1 LVMALCLLRKLP
13 QLAAR
18 QHPGCLLP
26 AMFCSTSSA
35 GNDPDIVLSRRGCA
49 GVIELNRP
57 KALNALSLPMVRA
70 MHPRLLDW
78 EADPEV
84 AVVLIKP
91 APGSGKAFCAGGDI
105 RAIADDCVSA
115 RSAETGAGSGRAG
128 GSLSR
133 DFFREEYAL
142 NHAIGTYKKPYVAF
156 IDGITMGGGVGLS
169 VHGDYRVA
177 TERTVFAMPETNIG
191 FFPDVGGGFFLPRL
205 HAQIGV
211 YLALTGHR
219 LSGEDVKKCGIASHF
234 VNSEQLAEL
243 EERLCGGEWLT
254 KEDSFGTV
262 SRLSELLQQFEACS
276 SLDMRVPFSLNRHMA
291 DIERHFRHDT
301 MPQVVASLSSD
312 PSSWAAAQLETL
324 RKMSPTSLRVTLR
337 QLRLGMHLNL
347 AGVLK
352 MEYRISQRFMT
363 NHDFVEGV
371 RAALVERRQ
380 PVWRPASVEEV
391 SDEAVD
397 EYFAPLPPDRELQL
411 DTKRV

>member
-1 LVMALCLLRKLP
+1 YQPCAGYGSLFASKVASVGGEAASWLP
-13 QLAAR
+13 SASNVLFDI
-18 QHPGCLLP
+18 L
-26 AMFCSTSSA
+26 A

-156 IDGITMGGGVGLS
+156 IDGITMAAAWA
-169 VHGDYRVA
+169 YQF
-177 TERTVFAMPETNIG
+177 TVFAMPETNIG

-234 VNSEQLAEL
+234 VNSE
-243 EERLCGGEWLT
+243 
-254 KEDSFGTV
+254 
-262 SRLSELLQQFEACS
+262 
-276 SLDMRVPFSLNRHMA
+276 
-291 DIERHFRHDT
+291 
-301 MPQVVASLSSD
+301 
-312 PSSWAAAQLETL
+312 
-324 RKMSPTSLRVTLR
+324 
-337 QLRLGMHLNL
+337 
-347 AGVLK
+347 
-352 MEYRISQRFMT
+352 
-363 NHDFVEGV
+363 
-371 RAALVERRQ
+371 
-380 PVWRPASVEEV
+380 
-391 SDEAVD
+391 
-397 EYFAPLPPDRELQL
+397 
-411 DTKRV
+411 